1 MKNIA
6 VLHTSTKETIQ
17 RALLDLLKDKDF
29 AKISVAEIAKQ
40 AHINRGT
47 FYLHY
52 KDKDELFEAL
62 QHDVLRQLEQC
73 VLHTKI
79 EFSLESPKRYELL
92 QYTVNLFTYIE
103 QHVDVFQILLLNS
116 SGGAFNNKLS
126 ALIKTWFIYER
137 CPHPLM
143 SLRDKIPTHYLA
155 TMAAT
160 SLVSCL
166 VEWLTCEAR
175 ETPDKMAAFYVE
187 IASAKR
193 S

>member
-1 MKNIA
+1 MKNIS
-6 VLHTSTKETIQ
+6 VLHTSTKEAIQ
-17 RALLDLLKDKDF
+17 HALLELLKDKDF

-40 AHINRGT
+40 ADINRGT

-52 KDKDELFEAL
+52 KDKDALFEAVQTDIL
-62 QHDVLRQLEQC
+62 MDLEQC

-103 QHVDVFQILLLNS
+103 QHVPVFQILLLNP
-116 SGGAFNNKLS
+116 SGISFSNELS
-126 ALIKTWFIYER
+126 GLIKKWFIYGE
-137 CPHPLM
+137 CPHPWLC
-143 SLRDKIPTHYLA
+143 LREEIPNHYLA

-166 VEWLTCEAR
+166 VEWLSCEKR
-175 ETPDKMAAFYVE
+175 ETPEKMASFYVE
-187 IASAKR
+187 MASCTLN
-193 S
+193 